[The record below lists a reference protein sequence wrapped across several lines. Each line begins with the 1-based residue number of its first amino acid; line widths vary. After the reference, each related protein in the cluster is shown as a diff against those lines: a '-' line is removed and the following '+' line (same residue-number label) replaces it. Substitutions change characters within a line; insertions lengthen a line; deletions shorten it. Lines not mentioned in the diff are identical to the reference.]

1 MTQNKTQAT
10 GANVEKFLDGV
21 ENKTRRN
28 DARALVDIMRRVTG
42 TDAKMWGPSIIGFGE
57 YHYRYESG
65 REGDFFRVGFSP
77 RKSNLALYLLQKD
90 EHYEEL
96 LGRLGKH
103 GTGASCL
110 YVNKLAD
117 VDPDV
122 LEELIRRSW
131 HASEPG

>member
-1 MTQNKTQAT
+1 MTENKTQVT

-42 TDAKMWGPSIIGFGE
+42 ADAKMWGPSIIGFGE

-65 REGDFFRVGFSP
+65 REGHSFRVGFSP

-96 LGRLGKH
+96 LARLGKH

-110 YVNKLAD
+110 YVSKLAD

-131 HASEPG
+131 RASEPG